1 MLNNSDNVLMQDELT
16 THCFQVWQSIQIV
29 LDLGHAWRLS
39 AKLEV
44 STDLLCVPSQRSY
57 IFGSHL

>member
-1 MLNNSDNVLMQDELT
+1 MLNNSENVLMQDELT

-44 STDLLCVPSQRSY
+44 STDLFLCAIPEKLY
-57 IFGSHL
+57 FW